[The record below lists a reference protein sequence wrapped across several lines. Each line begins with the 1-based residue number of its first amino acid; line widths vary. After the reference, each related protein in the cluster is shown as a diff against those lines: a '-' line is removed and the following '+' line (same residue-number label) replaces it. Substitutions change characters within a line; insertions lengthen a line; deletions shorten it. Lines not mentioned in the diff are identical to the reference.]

1 MRLVIY
7 LVSIIDGHINNKSK
21 KWSAPVLCAYV
32 KHIRQYILIHAI
44 NYPHG
49 HIILVYDVWLF
60 SIHSL
65 FFMML
70 IMFGLLNWLFTGNL
84 LVFSILLALTVPAAA
99 TPIVLRCPSKAEL
112 VK

>member
-21 KWSAPVLCAYV
+21 KWSPPFLCAYV

-60 SIHSL
+60 SIHSP
-65 FFMML
+65 FFMMI

-84 LVFSILLALTVPAAA
+84 LVFSIPLALTVPAAA
-99 TPIVLRCPSKAEL
+99 TPLRSGAPIKL
-112 VK
+112 GL